1 MPGPLSGRRFID
13 FTWAWAGPY
22 GALQLAL
29 LGAEVIKVESTTRMD
44 HSRLRSLAAG
54 QFKGGHN
61 QAPMF
66 NELNLNKRSIT
77 LNLKT
82 PEAQRIVKQLAER
95 SDGAIDNFRPGTLD
109 KLGLGYDDLNAVRP
123 EFVMVSSSA
132 VGAAGPERN
141 YVGYAPTFAAL
152 AGLSYLTGNPDGPP
166 AQMGGSIDL
175 RAGTAAALA
184 MVAAVLHRD
193 RTGKGQFVDASAR
206 EAIAMHMGEQFLA
219 VSMTGEDATR
229 RGNDHSSH
237 APHGV
242 YPCTDG
248 DRKQWVAIECRS
260 DAEWEAFCHTARLPH
275 LLSDDRFRTGL
286 RRWRN
291 RDALNAL
298 IEDWTKPST
307 AREIADLLLEAGV
320 PASPTLSGKALYED
334 PHFQARLNAI
344 PVTPPEMDERLVL
357 APPWRLSLTPAEIRS
372 PAPLLGEHTRWVLD
386 TLLDYDAETID
397 QLEEA
402 GVLA

>member
-82 PEAQRIVKQLAER
+82 PEAQQIVKQLAER

-109 KLGLGYDDLNAVRP
+109 KLGLGYDHLNAVRP

-152 AGLSYLTGNPDGPP
+152 AASLTSPATPTVRRPRWAAPSTSAPAPPPPSQWSLLSCT
-166 AQMGGSIDL
+166 
-175 RAGTAAALA
+175 
-184 MVAAVLHRD
+184 
-193 RTGKGQFVDASAR
+193 
-206 EAIAMHMGEQFLA
+206 AIARA
-219 VSMTGEDATR
+219 KA
-229 RGNDHSSH
+229 SSST
-237 APHGV
+237 PPLGKRS
-242 YPCTDG
+242 PCT
-248 DRKQWVAIECRS
+248 WAS
-260 DAEWEAFCHTARLPH
+260 
-275 LLSDDRFRTGL
+275 SSS
-286 RRWRN
+286 
-291 RDALNAL
+291 
-298 IEDWTKPST
+298 PS
-307 AREIADLLLEAGV
+307 
-320 PASPTLSGKALYED
+320 P
-334 PHFQARLNAI
+334 
-344 PVTPPEMDERLVL
+344 
-357 APPWRLSLTPAEIRS
+357 
-372 PAPLLGEHTRWVLD
+372 
-386 TLLDYDAETID
+386 
-397 QLEEA
+397 
-402 GVLA
+402 